1 MAAHARPLLLLNST
15 FDTKPQTTYQGF
27 QVTAGYRRKVFET
40 GYAGSIPVALSKG
53 LRKVVEHRFDR
64 PRHVAAKC

>member
-1 MAAHARPLLLLNST
+1 MLGPCYLLNST

-40 GYAGSIPVALSKG
+40 GYAGSIPVALSN
-53 LRKVVEHRFDR
+53 
-64 PRHVAAKC
+64 

>member
-1 MAAHARPLLLLNST
+1 MLGPCYLLNST

-53 LRKVVEHRFDR
+53 PAQSCRTSVR
-64 PRHVAAKC
+64 PDASRSG